1 MCGICDEKMKPR
13 TPSIACISC
22 QNYVH
27 LKKCAG
33 FSFRE
38 AKKLNGKFN
47 CSKSMVSEIQ
57 PGINYENLK

>member
-1 MCGICDEKMKPR
+1 MCAVCDEKMNPR

-38 AKKLNGKFN
+38 AKKLNGKFT
-47 CSKSMVSEIQ
+47 CSECTVSEIQ

>member
-1 MCGICDEKMKPR
+1 MKLR

-27 LKKCAG
+27 LKKCAE
-33 FSFRE
+33 FSFLE

-47 CSKSMVSEIQ
+47 CSKFLMSEIQ
-57 PGINYENLK
+57 PVVKHERLK